1 MEEALATYV
10 PDVLAPAP
18 DEQLELG
25 TPTAELFL
33 GDLERAA
40 PTDPADPSGVT

>member
-1 MEEALATYV
+1 V

-25 TPTAELFL
+25 SPTAELFL
-33 GDLERAA
+33 GDLGGGDAGER
-40 PTDPADPSGVT
+40 